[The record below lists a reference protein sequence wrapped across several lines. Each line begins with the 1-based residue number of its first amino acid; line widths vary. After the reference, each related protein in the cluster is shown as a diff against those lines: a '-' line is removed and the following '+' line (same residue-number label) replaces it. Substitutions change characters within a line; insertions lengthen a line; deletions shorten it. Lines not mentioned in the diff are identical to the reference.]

1 MIPNI
6 KKDNT
11 KRKIRFI
18 VVFSGFGGGTANS
31 RFTDTKIGKIIG
43 YGCRR
48 ITDFPTP
55 ITDDSGIDRRFF
67 PDSGASE
74 PFFSYICK
82 SSKGSY
88 LMNSGLDNFISN
100 FKNLYERGLA
110 FAKAFVFDANL
121 AEDITSESLIVLW
134 NKLREGQHIEQPQ
147 IYLFA
152 IIRNKSLESLRNQK
166 SALLSRN
173 VLTSESERDYNLRI
187 KSAEACD
194 PKLLY
199 SKEVQSIIKDCLKD
213 LGSQTRAVF
222 ILSRYEGLSNK
233 DIATKLGLS
242 PKTVEYHITKA
253 LKFFKEKLKD
263 YLPLL
268 LFFCINL

>member
-1 MIPNI
+1 
-6 KKDNT
+6 
-11 KRKIRFI
+11 
-18 VVFSGFGGGTANS
+18 
-31 RFTDTKIGKIIG
+31 
-43 YGCRR
+43 
-48 ITDFPTP
+48 
-55 ITDDSGIDRRFF
+55 
-67 PDSGASE
+67 
-74 PFFSYICK
+74 
-82 SSKGSY
+82 
-88 LMNSGLDNFISN
+88 MNCGLDNFISN

-166 SALLSRN
+166 SALLFRN

-233 DIATKLGLS
+233 DIATKLRLS
-242 PKTVEYHITKA
+242 PKTVEYHTTKA